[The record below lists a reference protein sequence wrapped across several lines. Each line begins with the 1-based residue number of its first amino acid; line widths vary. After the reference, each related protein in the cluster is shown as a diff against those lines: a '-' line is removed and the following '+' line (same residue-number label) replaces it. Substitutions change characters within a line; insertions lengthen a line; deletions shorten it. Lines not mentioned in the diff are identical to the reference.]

1 MENDLLNETEIGK
14 IVKTITLA
22 YFGATKGG
30 KTTGIATLTAIPDQ
44 IIELASGDDGRT
56 RTTVQYHINSD
67 NISEDIAIEQIELF
81 KQNIID
87 SDRGDIAEYNAVV
100 KKNKVLKC
108 VLGLSELNVGVD
120 VETYVL
126 DKVKEF
132 ENKTIPLKELKQLMC
147 TESIDKYIRRLTIKV
162 PAQEDIAEYL
172 RKNKIDLFIRDTRGL
187 LDIALSDNKVEEQSV
202 RSLRELGLEN
212 LDGVVF
218 FCSDSYS
225 NIIQDLYK
233 DTFENVFKSVPVF
246 LVDRVDTMFEIFKM
260 NGQPVNI
267 NNISSL
273 ITQIQDGT
281 HPIYSNIES
290 KFYPTFK
297 LMNYFDITI
306 INTPAHKV
314 SFKDTYFNPK
324 KVEFLFP
331 YCSTLTDLS
340 IFQNIKIKTLVS
352 GEEFLFYQMV
362 SVVSCLRMIDMICN
376 LQVNMQI
383 LLKNSIA
390 SKYLM
395 DICNNSMDSLEK
407 DFNFYDC
414 PRSNTIYVRPQFDAV
429 TKDKIIEDIEDS
441 SIELLGKRGGIT
453 TTDKET
459 GKLKY
464 PTTAVSAV
472 TARIWISKLI
482 SCIDL
487 DEDLKEAESNRLLFP
502 DLKGDVAAQ
511 SKLLRKAL
519 YSILY
524 KKFTDDNASI
534 QYYLIVDRHIAVNGI
549 NTRRNKQNTAYS
561 AFAEVVQNVVHEF
574 CECVKE
580 KNLDDISD
588 VIKNV

>member
-1 MENDLLNETEIGK
+1 MENNLLNETEIGK
-14 IVKTITLA
+14 IGKTITLA

-67 NISEDIAIEQIELF
+67 NISEDIAIERIELS

-87 SDRGDIAEYNAVV
+87 SDRGDVAGYNARV
-100 KKNKVLKC
+100 KKNKVFKD
-108 VLGLSELNVGVD
+108 VLGLSELNEGED

-126 DKVKEF
+126 DKIEEF
-132 ENKTIPLKELKQLMC
+132 ENKVVPLKELKQLMC

-162 PAQEDIAEYL
+162 PAQKDIAEYL
-172 RKNKIDLFIRDTRGL
+172 RNNKIDLFIRDTRGL
-187 LDIALSDNKVEEQSV
+187 LDIALNDNKVEEQSSK
-202 RSLRELGLEN
+202 SLRELGLEN
-212 LDGVVF
+212 LDGIVF
-218 FCSDSYS
+218 FCSDSYP

-281 HPIYSNIES
+281 HPIHSNIES

-297 LMNYFDITI
+297 LMKYFDITEI
-306 INTPAHKV
+306 DKQAHEL
-314 SFKDTYFNPK
+314 SFKDTYFNQQ
-324 KVEFLFP
+324 KVEFILP
-331 YCSTLTDLS
+331 NCPSLTDLS
-340 IFQNIKIKTLVS
+340 IFQNINTQTIVAK
-352 GEEFLFYQMV
+352 EDFLFYQMV

-376 LQVNMQI
+376 LQDNMQKLI
-383 LLKNSIA
+383 QKSIA
-390 SKYLM
+390 TKYLW
-395 DICNNSMDSLEK
+395 DICNSSMDILEK
-407 DFNFYDC
+407 DFKGYDC
-414 PRSNTIYVRPQFDAV
+414 YRGNTNYVRPQLDAV
-429 TKDKIIEDIEDS
+429 SRDRILQDIEDS
-441 SIELLGKRGGIT
+441 NIELLGNRNGIT
-453 TTDKET
+453 TIDKST
-459 GKLKY
+459 GRLRY

-482 SCIDL
+482 SDIDL
-487 DEDLKEAESNRLLFP
+487 KEDLKESESNKLLFP
-502 DLKGDVAAQ
+502 DLKGNVAAQ
-511 SKLLRKAL
+511 SILLRKAL

-524 KKFTDDNASI
+524 KKFTDTDASI
-534 QYYLIVDRHIAVNGI
+534 RYYLIVDRHKAVKGI

-561 AFAEVVQNVVHEF
+561 AFAEVVQNVVYEF

-580 KNLDDISD
+580 KNLDDISN
-588 VIKNV
+588 VIKNI